1 MPRVKPNIVPMTM
14 PVHSFEDVD
23 TALAQIAARKRQID
37 LVGLGV
43 AEQVDEIKT
52 RAAAETE
59 PLRLEIAALELAIG
73 RFAEA
78 GKTEFFGKRKS
89 IQLQF
94 GVVGFRASSKLKT
107 LRKWTFERVLNTLRD
122 TGMRDYIRVKEEVD
136 KEKLKGMNPETL
148 AGIGCAVVTEDV
160 FFYEL
165 PEQPEPETQPSTI

>member
-14 PVHSFEDVD
+14 PIHSLSDMD
-23 TALAQIAARKRQID
+23 AALAQIAARRRQID
-37 LVGLGV
+37 LVSLGA
-43 AEQVDEIKT
+43 AEQIDEIKT

-59 PLRLEIAALELAIG
+59 PIRLEIAALELAIG

-78 GKTEFFGKRKS
+78 GKAELFGKRKS

-94 GVVGFRASSKLKT
+94 GIVGFRASSKLKT
-107 LRKWTFERVLNTLRD
+107 LRKWTFERVLTTLRD
-122 TGMRDYIRVKEEVD
+122 TGMREYIRVKEEVD
-136 KEKLKGMNPETL
+136 KEKLKGLSPETL
-148 AGIGCAVVTEDV
+148 AGIGCTVVSEDV